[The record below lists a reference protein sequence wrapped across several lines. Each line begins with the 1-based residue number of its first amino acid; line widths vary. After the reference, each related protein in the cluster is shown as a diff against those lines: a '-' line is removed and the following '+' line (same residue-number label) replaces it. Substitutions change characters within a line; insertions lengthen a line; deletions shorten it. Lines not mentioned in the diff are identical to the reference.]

1 MAYYEMIF
9 GSGTAWCNRY
19 IIKTEYPTTD
29 YGALVDAFIDYAR
42 EKGYSFIL
50 TEYDCVNDEMIRDSD
65 GWEYG
70 SDEYVIGGNY
80 GDALIHHGIFT
91 INEINEN
98 EIGYGYNEVVEVA

>member
-42 EKGYSFIL
+42 EKGYSYL
-50 TEYDCVNDEMIRDSD
+50 DLLETEEETETEEITNTVE
-65 GWEYG
+65 
-70 SDEYVIGGNY
+70 
-80 GDALIHHGIFT
+80 
-91 INEINEN
+91 EINFN
-98 EIGYGYNEVVEVA
+98 D